1 MLNLTNNLVKRI
13 VKELSANGAATRDIA
28 VKLLREKDCNFPYL
42 VNYTIEAVKNNNFF
56 HFLKLLNILSVN
68 TKKDQLI
75 QKIIS
80 KLEFCL
86 LNQKIAK

>member
-28 VKLLREKDCNFPYL
+28 VKLLREKDFNFPYL
-42 VNYTIEAVKNNNFF
+42 VNYTTEAVKNSNFF

-68 TKKDQLI
+68 TNKDSTDTENY
-75 QKIIS
+75 K
-80 KLEFCL
+80 
-86 LNQKIAK
+86 

>member
-28 VKLLREKDCNFPYL
+28 VKLLREKDFNFPYL
-42 VNYTIEAVKNNNFF
+42 VNYTTEAVKNSNFF

-68 TKKDQLI
+68 TKKDSTDTENY
-75 QKIIS
+75 K
-80 KLEFCL
+80 
-86 LNQKIAK
+86 